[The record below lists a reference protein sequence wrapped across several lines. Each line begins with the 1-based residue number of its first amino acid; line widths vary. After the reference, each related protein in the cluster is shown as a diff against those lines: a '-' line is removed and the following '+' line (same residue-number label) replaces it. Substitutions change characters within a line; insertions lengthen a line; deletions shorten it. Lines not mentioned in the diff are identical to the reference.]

1 MTKDGL
7 PEGTQGGVCPLL
19 NKEPVWAAGYENYD
33 TGFNSIQ
40 SKGRT
45 NQKKIILFQEIE
57 PSKTRFF
64 VQFLDL

>member
-1 MTKDGL
+1 MPTYSL
-7 PEGTQGGVCPLL
+7 AEGTKGRVCPLL
-19 NKEPVWAAGYENYD
+19 KNEPVGAAGYEDYA
-33 TGFNSIQ
+33 TEFNSIQ

-45 NQKKIILFQEIE
+45 KQKTSRLVQKIE